1 LNIFLRIS
9 LVQQSKRYCS
19 DRAVVTLV
27 QSGQVGPLITDVN
40 LIGRR
45 CRWHRFDE
53 WRRCDQIK
61 SNVHQISHTVLGTT
75 LKIGRLRAMMFISD
89 AVTESITGKRME
101 TQRLKY
107 EIQKLRKLIARS
119 ENEHN

>member
-1 LNIFLRIS
+1 
-9 LVQQSKRYCS
+9 
-19 DRAVVTLV
+19 
-27 QSGQVGPLITDVN
+27 
-40 LIGRR
+40 
-45 CRWHRFDE
+45 
-53 WRRCDQIK
+53 
-61 SNVHQISHTVLGTT
+61 
-75 LKIGRLRAMMFISD
+75 MMFISD